1 MILFET
7 NLALNKYPDN
17 MDINTR
23 IKLLTNEVKHH
34 QKKSYRETFYRNYSP
49 EEKVE
54 MLENFD
60 SKHSTEYILPLFKT
74 IPCGNTDYYRE
85 GTFKFPSERVPSCY
99 YSRQQITGNSIP
111 IELVPE
117 IFKGSLLSKYK
128 LINEIKII
136 NNQYESDE
144 ETDALI
150 LELLTSVNKYNIIH
164 KEISELF
171 NKVCKLG
178 NELIKTCYIRYYTT
192 TNVIPQPYYQLLRSM
207 VKEKGKD
214 LGDYSFYESF
224 IIYMMGSIIGFVI
237 VF

>member
-1 MILFET
+1 
-7 NLALNKYPDN
+7 
-17 MDINTR
+17 
-23 IKLLTNEVKHH
+23 
-34 QKKSYRETFYRNYSP
+34 
-49 EEKVE
+49 

-237 VF
+237 VEEKKLLEDTDEKEERKENLLSNVVLCHFESPKIKEHFFTIFPKFKNSMDKNGSD